1 MTGQYM
7 ISLLYKDCLCLAT
20 ASKVD
25 QIYTIQACISLDG
38 IKIEEADNGRG
49 KCRPSMIRFELQRS

>member
-7 ISLLYKDCLCLAT
+7 VSLLYRDCLCLAT
-20 ASKVD
+20 ASKSD
-25 QIYTIQACISLDG
+25 QIYTIQACICLES

-49 KCRPSMIRFELQRS
+49 EDFE